1 MLTKRTVTSLAALLE
16 THLFRSN
23 LAADWG
29 RKFSADEYISQILG
43 ACERCHGG
51 AGAYSPG
58 PLGHCQEGTGGGG
71 GSDLL
76 CLAVSYQRVGT
87 AQPGC

>member
-51 AGAYSPG
+51 QGHIVPG
-58 PLGHCQEGTGGGG
+58 PWVTVKKALV
-71 GSDLL
+71 
-76 CLAVSYQRVGT
+76 AVVDQTCYVWQSLIKG
-87 AQPGC
+87 